1 MLAGSH
7 GLEFDKEHA
16 ELEAYATANGYTI
29 RQGGHGEY
37 YVYSGQD
44 LNTSLA
50 ACSMRS
56 EAVRIAY
63 AMAKVF
69 PPGEAA

>member
-1 MLAGSH
+1 MLAGPHES
-7 GLEFDKEHA
+7 EFDKENVV
-16 ELEAYATANGYTI
+16 LEAYATAHGYSI

-37 YVYSGQD
+37 YIYSEQN

-50 ACSMRS
+50 TCDMRS

-63 AMAKVF
+63 ALAKAF
-69 PPGEAA
+69 PLGEAV